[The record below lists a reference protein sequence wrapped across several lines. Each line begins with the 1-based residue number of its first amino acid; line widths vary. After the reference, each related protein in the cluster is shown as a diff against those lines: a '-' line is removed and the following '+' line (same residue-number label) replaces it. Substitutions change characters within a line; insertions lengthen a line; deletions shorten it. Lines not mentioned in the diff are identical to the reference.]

1 MGPQLVVAY
10 ISHPVGVA
18 LGSPEDFAA
27 RQNNLANL
35 IDWVAFLTRHVRWSL
50 EISWYAYIVA
60 LGEQGK
66 PLGMVHNLAK
76 LERCD
81 IVVQV
86 GGNVSPH
93 MGYELQQAAR
103 RNIPNV
109 DLTGMGYSPPW
120 HWEERKILEFI
131 DERSSNAMR
140 SCSRA
145 PWMPPL
151 TQADIET
158 LKEIRRRI
166 PPANRDDFGR
176 SLIDRIIAAAERA
189 A

>member
-1 MGPQLVVAY
+1 MGPLVVAY
-10 ISHPVGVA
+10 ISHPVGIA
-18 LGSPEDFAA
+18 LGSAEDFAA
-27 RQNNLANL
+27 RQNNLANF
-35 IDWVAFLTRHVRWSL
+35 IDWVSFLARHVRWSL

-81 IVVQV
+81 FVVQI

-109 DLTGMGYSPPW
+109 DLTGMGYAPPW
-120 HWEERKILEFI
+120 HWDERAIQSFIEERAA
-131 DERSSNAMR
+131 NAMR
-140 SCSRA
+140 SGSRA

-151 TQADIET
+151 TAADLET
-158 LKEIRRRI
+158 LRDIRRRVA
-166 PPANRDDFGR
+166 PAGRDDFAQAV
-176 SLIDRIIAAAERA
+176 IDRIIAAAERHP
-189 A
+189 